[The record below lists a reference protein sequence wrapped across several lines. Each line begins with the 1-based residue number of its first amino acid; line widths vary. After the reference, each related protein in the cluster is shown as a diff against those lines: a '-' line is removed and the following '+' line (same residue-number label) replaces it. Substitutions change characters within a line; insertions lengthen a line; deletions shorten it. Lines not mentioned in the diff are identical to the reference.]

1 MNISSVS
8 VKLQSEECLKI
19 WGMPKR
25 REQSKSK
32 QSNAG
37 DYNIKLKP
45 FKL

>member
-1 MNISSVS
+1 MDISSVS

-32 QSNAG
+32 QSNAD

>member
-1 MNISSVS
+1 
-8 VKLQSEECLKI
+8 
-19 WGMPKR
+19 MPKR

-32 QSNAG
+32 QSNAD

>member
-1 MNISSVS
+1 MEISSVS

-32 QSNAG
+32 QSNAD